1 MGGRNKHW
9 RKSKRRI
16 VERALG
22 LGDSCSVSGGNDE
35 DEDVPCFEEWSSK
48 GTVFGVC
55 PSCGSALVKFVD
67 GYGCSRGCFFVPFP
81 K

>member
-1 MGGRNKHW
+1 MGGRNKRW

-22 LGDSCSVSGGNDE
+22 LGDSCSVSGDDDE
-35 DEDVPCFEEWSSK
+35 DFPSFEEWCN

-55 PSCGSALVKFVD
+55 PCCNSELVKYVD
-67 GYGCSRGCFFVPFP
+67 GFGCPHGCVFVPFP